1 LNRTPKPQFAVIR
14 WKLNEVMARNRVRN
28 KDLAEALDIT
38 ENSVY
43 RLRKVDEMPRLAPER
58 LNGICAALN
67 CQPGDLLEWV
77 PDEVNAPVADAA
89 ATQGLSTTATPQHLM
104 QKVAKYCDQILAL
117 SWKGYKHYGPGAVV
131 FTDTTDGPEIAYIER
146 KRLFDPDC
154 LVAIANNRPEDS
166 AIVLY
171 YPDRN
176 YDRSD
181 YDVFTLTGPHSPPEC
196 HAMVYDE

>member
-1 LNRTPKPQFAVIR
+1 MQQFDVIR

-43 RLRKVDEMPRLAPER
+43 RLRKVDEMPRLAPDR

-77 PDEVNAPVADAA
+77 PDEAETPVLEDAPAVAA
-89 ATQGLSTTATPQHLM
+89 PQHLM
-104 QKVAKYCDQILAL
+104 QKIAKYCDQILAL

-131 FTDTTDGPEIAYIER
+131 FTEADDGPEIAYIER

-154 LVAIANNRPEDS
+154 LGAIANNRPEDS
-166 AIVLY
+166 AVVLY
-171 YPDRN
+171 YPDRA

-196 HAMVYDE
+196 HAMLYDE